1 MRIILEHFL
10 IYNQGRQIK
19 IIRID
24 IMKIFIFAY
33 IFSIIFNVYSQD
45 INYDIG
51 LMTID
56 MPEDMYIIT
65 CNFTTKG
72 IDELNLGVPINV
84 LKEGL
89 KKQNVV
95 LYAMTAD
102 FNSQIEIIAKKI
114 YDKKTN
120 FKYLSDDDIVLFSQN
135 IISENLEE
143 GIEYNLDSIYKNNNA
158 HYIVLRQSQMV
169 EFLVETRQYITLI
182 NGLEIIITF
191 ISNEDLDGDNL
202 YLQKKII
209 DSIVFKN

>member
-1 MRIILEHFL
+1 MRIILECFL
-10 IYNQGRQIK
+10 VYNQGRQIK

-24 IMKIFIFAY
+24 IMKMFIFAY

-51 LMTID
+51 FMTID
-56 MPEDMYIIT
+56 MPENMYIIT
-65 CNFTTKG
+65 CNFITEG

-114 YDKKTN
+114 YDKKAN
-120 FKYLSDDDIVLFSQN
+120 FKYFSDNDIILYSQN

-158 HYIVLRQSQMV
+158 HYIVLKQSQMV